1 MPDGCRYAKLEDENS
16 RIKKA
21 IHHFKYGV
29 DCDIFSEPVTSY
41 AKTAISALEKQI
53 PKKPTPQVVK
63 GGKRLIG
70 NGWWCKGTTVYKCP
84 CCNSWITQTYK
95 YCIDCG
101 QALDWGDG
109 E

>member
-1 MPDGCRYAKLEDENS
+1 MKPQEAINIIEDVTWQDNG
-16 RIKKA
+16 R
-21 IHHFKYGV
+21 HYGKIV
-29 DCDIFSEPVTSY
+29 PAREI
-41 AKTAISALEKQI
+41 AISALEKQI

-84 CCNSWITQTYK
+84 CCNEFISRIYDYCYK
-95 YCIDCG
+95 CG